1 MPYPDQQ
8 DNDYE
13 RMLEEDAENDS
24 EYIKSKMPNSD
35 TRFDY
40 PRDDNGDPR
49 K

>member
-1 MPYPDQQ
+1 MPHPDQQ

-13 RMLEEDAENDS
+13 RMLEEDARNDS
-24 EYIKSKMPNSD
+24 EYIKSKVSNPD
-35 TRFDY
+35 TRFDD